1 MLSSD
6 LYVDGPANN
15 DAYGHVDLALAGPTP
30 FSGPLTLSG
39 GTGRFSGF
47 HARINVVCD
56 PILGS
61 PCTWVGPYY
70 FTPPGH
76 DK

>member
-6 LYVDGPANN
+6 LYVDGPVNN
-15 DAYGHVDLALAGPTP
+15 NPYGHVDLALAGPTP
-30 FSGPLTLSG
+30 FSGPLYFFG

-61 PCTWVGPYY
+61 PCTWDGPYY

-76 DK
+76 DQ